1 MIDGLA
7 GLIDRLSRITGW
19 RGGLLSAVIGLGI
32 GLGQAPFGFVW
43 LGFPAIGLVILL
55 GYTSTNPRQAAW
67 RGFAAGFGFALLV
80 FSWIVEPF
88 LVDVKT
94 FGWMAPFAL
103 LFMAAGFAF
112 FWCLAFWL
120 ARRLAGQGT
129 LALALLIPVLWT
141 GSELLRSYI
150 LTGFPWAL
158 TSYIWVDTPV
168 YQWAA
173 FVGPHGL
180 TLATFLLAAGLAI
193 ALAKRSFAKVFVGA
207 ALLVSAVAGGAWLQA
222 QPVPD
227 TTNPQP
233 VVRLIQ
239 PNANQKQKW
248 DPEMIPVFYNRQLD
262 LTAEPGDAPVDLV
275 IWPEVAVPFLLNDP
289 SASFWEISEAA
300 NGARVILGAQ
310 RLDGLRAFN
319 SLAVLGQGG
328 EITQTYDK
336 NHLVPFGEYIPGN
349 WLLGRIGLKAMTAK
363 YGYGYSAGPG
373 LRVLDLGDLGKV
385 MPLICYEAIFPHEMR
400 RVAERPDW
408 MLLITN
414 DAWFGEAAGP
424 YQHLAQA
431 RARAVE
437 FGLPMVRV
445 ANTGISAV
453 IDARGQVVDSMPL
466 GVSGRLDVKL
476 PGTLPAS
483 IYWKTGD
490 TPVVLLLIVLGFAAL
505 WLKRR
510 YAIDPA
516 GTPM

>member
-1 MIDGLA
+1 MTEKGA
-7 GLIDRLSRITGW
+7 GLIDWLSRVAGW
-19 RGGLLSAVIGLGI
+19 RGGFFSALTGLVIALA
-32 GLGQAPFGFVW
+32 QAPFGLVW
-43 LGFPAIGLVILL
+43 LGFPAIGLAILL
-55 GYTSTNPRQAAW
+55 GYTSANPRQAAW
-67 RGFAAGFGFALLV
+67 RGWAAGFGFSLLT

-88 LVDVKT
+88 LVDIKT

-112 FWCLAFWL
+112 FWGLAFWL

-129 LALALLIPVLWT
+129 LALALLIPVFWT

-158 TSYIWVDTPV
+158 TSYIWIDTPV

-180 TLATFLLAAGLAI
+180 TFATFLLAAGLVI
-193 ALAKRSFAKVFVGA
+193 GLAKRRFTGVLISA
-207 ALLVSAVAGGAWLQA
+207 ALLGSAVAGGAWMQA
-222 QPVPD
+222 QPVPEASD
-227 TTNPQP
+227 TQP
-233 VVRLIQ
+233 IVRLIQ

-248 DPEMIPVFYNRQLD
+248 DPKMIPVFYNRQLD

-289 SASFWEISEAA
+289 TSPFWEISEAA
-300 NGARVILGAQ
+300 NGAQVIVGAQ

-336 NHLVPFGEYIPGN
+336 HHLVPFGEYIPGG

-363 YGYGYSAGPG
+363 YGGGYSAGPG
-373 LRVLDLGDLGKV
+373 PRVLDLGELGKV

-408 MLLITN
+408 MLMITN

-424 YQHLAQA
+424 YQHFAQA

-453 IDARGQVVDSMPL
+453 IDARGQVVRSMPL

-476 PGTLPAS
+476 PAALPAS

-490 TPVVLLLIVLGFAAL
+490 IPTVLLLIVFGIAAI
-505 WLKRR
+505 WQNKRNP
-510 YAIDPA
+510 IDPVS
-516 GTPM
+516 TPM